1 MILKALTTWLLD
13 VLFLVQ
19 HKLLDASKQ
28 INSAMPRVS
37 VRLGAYAVETKPP
50 GFIQMVQFVYF
61 LFVFF
66 FLKLQPLCCCHR
78 FSEKSCKRERRCVVF
93 LNKASAGMRTFFY
106 GGKFKEIVQMNV
118 WSSPKSNWPVIFF
131 FLLFFLLICLI

>member
-50 GFIQMVQFVYF
+50 GFDPNGTIC
-61 LFVFF
+61 VFSF
-66 FLKLQPLCCCHR
+66 C
-78 FSEKSCKRERRCVVF
+78 
-93 LNKASAGMRTFFY
+93 
-106 GGKFKEIVQMNV
+106 
-118 WSSPKSNWPVIFF
+118 
-131 FLLFFLLICLI
+131 FLLFKTPTALLLSQV